1 MPKHS
6 LQSRAISQPDCDYR
20 VDSEPLSKRLT
31 LRATAG
37 MLGVEFPDPA
47 SRNCICTPIRANIRP
62 ATFLG
67 DQGGYMAEA
76 LVAADRAKWTLPVLL
91 LTWVA
96 GTVDAIGYLGLGHV
110 FTANMTGNAVLL
122 GLSLGQ
128 GQALAAF
135 RSVFALVG
143 FIFGLAVGAILS
155 HRRGTDL
162 DQRRAF
168 LGPMYVETAALGVF
182 ALLLHLPFIPR
193 TSTTIYILIGISAIA
208 MGIQSAAVR
217 RLNLPGIATTVL
229 TGTITSLV
237 AGMVRW
243 LQFTYIS
250 SPGEEPSG
258 SVTGRGRHLLL
269 QASVFLV
276 YVAAAAGAGLFQR
289 RIPIMVGI
297 SPVVAIGLVLY
308 LAKTASPRTDTESA

>member
-1 MPKHS
+1 
-6 LQSRAISQPDCDYR
+6 
-20 VDSEPLSKRLT
+20 
-31 LRATAG
+31 
-37 MLGVEFPDPA
+37 
-47 SRNCICTPIRANIRP
+47 
-62 ATFLG
+62 
-67 DQGGYMAEA
+67 MADA
-76 LVAADRAKWTLPVLL
+76 LVAADRAKWTLPILL

-143 FIFGLAVGAILS
+143 FIFGLAVGAILA

-182 ALLLHLPFIPR
+182 ALLLHLPFIAR
-193 TSTTIYILIGISAIA
+193 TPTTIYILIGISAIA

-258 SVTGRGRHLLL
+258 SVAVRGRHLLL

-276 YVAAAAGAGLFQR
+276 YVAAAAGAGVFQR
-289 RIPIMVGI
+289 HIPIIVGI

-308 LAKTASPRTDTESA
+308 LAKTSSPRTDAQSTGPRKTQS

>member
-1 MPKHS
+1 
-6 LQSRAISQPDCDYR
+6 
-20 VDSEPLSKRLT
+20 
-31 LRATAG
+31 
-37 MLGVEFPDPA
+37 
-47 SRNCICTPIRANIRP
+47 
-62 ATFLG
+62 
-67 DQGGYMAEA
+67 MADA
-76 LVAADRAKWTLPVLL
+76 LVAADREKWTFPILL

-122 GLSLGQ
+122 GLSVGQ

-143 FIFGLAVGAILS
+143 FIFGVAVGAVLS
-155 HRRGTDL
+155 HRSGTDL

-168 LGPMYVETAALGVF
+168 LGPMYAETAALVVF
-182 ALLLHLPFIPR
+182 ALFLHLPFIPR
-193 TSTTIYILIGISAIA
+193 TPTTIYLLIGISALA

-229 TGTITSLV
+229 TGTITSMV

-243 LQFTYIS
+243 LRFTYIS
-250 SPGEEPSG
+250 SPGEESSG
-258 SVTGRGRHLLL
+258 PTAGRGRHLFL

-276 YVAAAAGAGLFQR
+276 YVAAAAGAAVFQR
-289 RIPIMVGI
+289 RVPIIVGL

-308 LAKTASPRTDTESA
+308 LAKASSPRTGNLST

>member
-1 MPKHS
+1 M
-6 LQSRAISQPDCDYR
+6 
-20 VDSEPLSKRLT
+20 
-31 LRATAG
+31 
-37 MLGVEFPDPA
+37 
-47 SRNCICTPIRANIRP
+47 AN
-62 ATFLG
+62 
-67 DQGGYMAEA
+67 A
-76 LVAADRAKWTLPVLL
+76 LVAADRQKWTIPILL

-122 GLSLGQ
+122 GLSVGQ

-143 FIFGLAVGAILS
+143 FIFGLAVGAVLS

-168 LGPMYVETAALGVF
+168 LGPMYVETAALRVF
-182 ALLLHLPFIPR
+182 ALLWHLPFTPR
-193 TSTTIYILIGISAIA
+193 TPTTIYMLIGISAIA

-217 RLNLPGIATTVL
+217 RLNLPEIATTVL

-243 LQFTYIS
+243 LHFTYIS
-250 SPGEEPSG
+250 SPGEESSEPMA
-258 SVTGRGRHLLL
+258 GRGRHLLL

-276 YVAAAAGAGLFQR
+276 YIAAAAGAGVFQR
-289 RIPIMVGI
+289 RIPLIVAI
-297 SPVVAIGLVLY
+297 SPVVAIGFVLY
-308 LAKTASPRTDTESA
+308 LAKTSAPRRGTVSS